1 MEPETISTLRSTKWN
16 GCQRKTIA
24 YTDERGMT
32 IPKTKW
38 FRFLL
43 STLLIFAIIN
53 LAMRVPFVFY
63 PIGVAFSTLMPII
76 IIGGILFYI
85 FRPIVKLLSKKMP
98 RIVAILLIFI
108 LFIALIVGFSLWI
121 GPLIFRQIQSLIENF
136 PSIVRGVQNQSNR
149 VLSSQW
155 WSYIQEQDFLPALNP
170 DTIAA
175 NFRNTLT
182 GIGSNILSFTGVL
195 VSALTSLVVV
205 PFVLFFLLKDGDK
218 LPASFLKLLP
228 QDSRAEGAKI
238 LHDMD
243 ENLSAYIQGQA
254 IVSLFV
260 GVLSYITY
268 LVLGVDYAIVLAL
281 VATFTNVIPY
291 LGPIIGAVP
300 AIVVAFFQEPILALW
315 VLIGIT
321 IVQQVES
328 NFISPNIMG
337 KKLAVHPVT
346 IIFLLYIGG
355 NLAGLIGMILV
366 IPTYAVGKAIVQ
378 NLYRLIRLR
387 YPSMR

>member
-1 MEPETISTLRSTKWN
+1 
-16 GCQRKTIA
+16 
-24 YTDERGMT
+24 MT

>member
-1 MEPETISTLRSTKWN
+1 MA
-16 GCQRKTIA
+16 Q
-24 YTDERGMT
+24 TDERGMNM
-32 IPKTKW
+32 PKTKW

-53 LAMRVPFVFY
+53 LAVRVPFVFY
-63 PIGVAFSTLMPII
+63 PVGVAFSTLMPII

-98 RIVAILLIFI
+98 RVVAILVIFVVF
-108 LFIALIVGFSLWI
+108 LALLVGFSLWI

-136 PSIVRGVQNQSNR
+136 PSIVREVQNQSNR
-149 VLSSQW
+149 ALSSQW
-155 WSYIQEQDFLPALNP
+155 WSYIQEQDFLPGLNP
-170 DTIAA
+170 DAIAA
-175 NFRNTLT
+175 NFRNALT

-254 IVSLFV
+254 TVSLFV

-268 LVLGVDYAIVLAL
+268 LILGVDYAIILAL
-281 VATFTNVIPY
+281 VATFTNVIPFV
-291 LGPIIGAVP
+291 GPIIGAVP
-300 AIVVAFFQEPILALW
+300 AIVVAFFQEPILGLW
-315 VLIGIT
+315 VLIAI
-321 IVQQVES
+321 IIIQQVES
-328 NFISPNIMG
+328 NLISPNIMG
-337 KKLAVHPVT
+337 KKLSVHPVT

-366 IPTYAVGKAIVQ
+366 IPTYAVGKAVVQ

-387 YPSMR
+387 YPAMR